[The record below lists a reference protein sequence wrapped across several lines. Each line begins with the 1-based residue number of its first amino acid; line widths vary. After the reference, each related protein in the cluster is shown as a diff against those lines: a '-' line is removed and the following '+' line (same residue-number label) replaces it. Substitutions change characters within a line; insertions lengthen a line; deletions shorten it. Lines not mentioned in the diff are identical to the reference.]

1 MYNVEPFIKFGSTWY
16 INNPRKVVFKLYD
29 RHRAGSV
36 QEATRESIQI
46 LKFLYLFQKVSTK
59 RKKRAEK
66 YSTGKAREWAL
77 REGSAFLGITV
88 HQKPCYPVCRK
99 AKKRKSV
106 TNRLTEK
113 NWNRQNTTMS
123 KITGAICPRTGSGER
138 LRRAKRKKFQDINDI
153 IVYCFR
159 RERQNPAFLR
169 IVSFF
174 GYAPRKKGKGETVAN
189 WNFSRKLKLHR
200 DVYVHARRERHLSRK
215 QQIATRKTSKK
226 L

>member
-138 LRRAKRKKFQDINDI
+138 LRRAKRKKNFKTLMTILFI
-153 IVYCFR
+153 
-159 RERQNPAFLR
+159 AF
-169 IVSFF
+169 
-174 GYAPRKKGKGETVAN
+174 GGKGKTLLFSGLFPSLDMLLGKRGRGKRWPTETLAEN
-189 WNFSRKLKLHR
+189 
-200 DVYVHARRERHLSRK
+200 
-215 QQIATRKTSKK
+215 
-226 L
+226 